1 MAARFPPHPV
11 TKENVMKR
19 SDTKRLQEILEAE
32 AAILRGALRNREGI
46 VIESA
51 SEEYERMRLAGQRD
65 LALVFGDRESRRL
78 RDIEAALGR
87 IEKDSFG
94 VCVDCEEQIPAKRLA
109 ALPWASRCVSCRETV
124 DYGPE
129 RKDSSFHFLA
139 A

>member
-1 MAARFPPHPV
+1 M
-11 TKENVMKR
+11 ER

-51 SEEYERMRLAGQRD
+51 SEEYERMSLAGQRD
-65 LALVFGDRESRRL
+65 LALV
-78 RDIEAALGR
+78 LG
-87 IEKDSFG
+87 
-94 VCVDCEEQIPAKRLA
+94 DCEEPVPAKRLA
-109 ALPWASRCVSCRETV
+109 AIPWTTRCVPCQETV